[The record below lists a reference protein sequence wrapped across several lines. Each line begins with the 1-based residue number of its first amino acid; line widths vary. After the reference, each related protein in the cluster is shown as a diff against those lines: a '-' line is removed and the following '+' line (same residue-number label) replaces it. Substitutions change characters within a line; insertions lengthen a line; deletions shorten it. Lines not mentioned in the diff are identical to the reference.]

1 MSELI
6 RRTDAEVERRPLEKA
21 VELAATAH
29 RKVVVKRQEI
39 RVALT
44 IAELTAE
51 AEIRAD
57 RRRR

>member
-6 RRTDAEVERRPLEKA
+6 RRTGAEVERGPLEKA

-39 RVALT
+39 RVALN
-44 IAELTAE
+44 IAEVTAE
-51 AEIRAD
+51 AEIMAD

>member
-6 RRTDAEVERRPLEKA
+6 RRTGAEVERRPLEKA

-39 RVALT
+39 RVALN
-44 IAELTAE
+44 IAEVTAE
-51 AEIRAD
+51 AEIMAD

>member
-6 RRTDAEVERRPLEKA
+6 RRSAAEVDRPLGKA
-21 VELAATAH
+21 VELAAAAH

-39 RVALT
+39 RVALS
-44 IAELTAE
+44 IAEVTAE
-51 AEIRAD
+51 AEISEA

>member
-1 MSELI
+1 MTELI
-6 RRTDAEVERRPLEKA
+6 RRTGAEVERRPLEKA

-39 RVALT
+39 RVALN
-44 IAELTAE
+44 IAEVTAE